1 MRKRLTLLMLLVLLA
16 LVLTGCS
23 YWVVED
29 TPVQVGSADRAIELP
44 LLE

>member
-1 MRKRLTLLMLLVLLA
+1 MRKWLILLLVLLA
-16 LVLTGCS
+16 FLMSGCS

-29 TPVQVGSADRAIELP
+29 APVQVGSTDQPVALP

>member
-1 MRKRLTLLMLLVLLA
+1 MRRWLILLLVLLA
-16 LVLTGCS
+16 FLMSGCS

-29 TPVQVGSADRAIELP
+29 APVQVGSAEPAVELP

>member
-29 TPVQVGSADRAIELP
+29 APVQVGSADRAIELP

>member
-1 MRKRLTLLMLLVLLA
+1 MRKRLILLLVLLA
-16 LVLTGCS
+16 FALTGCS

-29 TPVQVGSADRAIELP
+29 APVQVGSADRAIELP